1 MKDFD
6 VRGLIRPDL
15 LDLPGY
21 VPIEPTDILARRL
34 GIDPAAVIKLDG
46 NENPYGPS
54 PKALDAVRAEPAYHI
69 YPDPDQRAA
78 REAIAGYLNQHVAQP
93 SPAVRSSAG
102 KEVTIDQVV
111 CGLGSDDLIDLIMR
125 AVISPRDAP
134 PGGVIN
140 CPPTFGMYPFS
151 TEVAGGRI
159 IDVPR
164 QESFALDLDGIVV
177 ASSQGAKAIFL
188 ASPNNPTGNLLS
200 PAEIERLLALPLLV
214 VIDEAYIEFAGR
226 ERSSVPLVA
235 EHENLVVLRTFSKW
249 AGLAGLRAGYGVMSP
264 ALASVLM
271 TIKQPYNLNVA
282 ASDAVVAAIA
292 DRELLDER
300 ACKICAT
307 RGRLTEA
314 LAAIA
319 WLTPYPSDANFILCR
334 LDGLDAVEVKAR
346 LAKRGIFVRYFPR
359 RARDSVPR
367 RAQDSVDTPMR
378 NHLRISV
385 GLEEHV
391 EPVVK
396 ALREIGAELGR

>member
-1 MKDFD
+1 MRNFD
-6 VRGLIRPDL
+6 VRNLIRPDL

-21 VPIEPTDILARRL
+21 VPIEPTDVLARRL
-34 GIDPAAVIKLDG
+34 GIDPGNVIKLDG

-78 REAIAGYLNQHVAQP
+78 REAIAGFVGA
-93 SPAVRSSAG
+93 
-102 KEVTIDQVV
+102 EVERIV
-111 CGLGSDDLIDLIMR
+111 CGLGSDDLIDLILR
-125 AVISPRDAP
+125 AVLSPRDA
-134 PGGVIN
+134 VIN

-177 ASSQGAKAIFL
+177 ASSPSGPDPRGLRQAKAIFL

-200 PAEIERLLALPLLV
+200 AAEIERLLALPLLV

-300 ACKICAT
+300 ACRICGT
-307 RGRLTEA
+307 RAKLTEA
-314 LAAIA
+314 LAEIP
-319 WLTPYPSDANFILCR
+319 WITPYPSDANFILCR
-334 LDGLDAVEVKAR
+334 LDGIDATEVKAR

-359 RARDSVPR
+359 RAQDSVPRGARDSVPR
-367 RAQDSVDTPMR
+367 GARDSVDTPMLR

-385 GLEEHV
+385 GLDEHV

-396 ALREIGAELGR
+396 ALREIGAEVGR